1 MKPLLQIFLLFF
13 CASSH
18 AVPYISPEAA
28 IEVLNRDY
36 AGETLYWKPAS
47 LPLTLS
53 QSDRSAEA
61 SQLAELF
68 EMALIGRERRISTEE
83 IEKGRKR
90 VVVGW
95 RYYWLDDAGAGVSY
109 GTRRIKSLVTMT
121 DPIERDARWFV
132 EVNIRWFV
140 DGLAG
145 WISEPVFRRQDLSG
159 ALWSPKKSPL
169 KRPFTL
175 STSITTGVCGSQSR
189 SGATSLDT

>member
-145 WISEPVFRRQDLSG
+145 WISEPVFRRARPLRRAMESEEKPFEATLYLEYVDHHWR
-159 ALWSPKKSPL
+159 LWQPE
-169 KRPFTL
+169 
-175 STSITTGVCGSQSR
+175 
-189 SGATSLDT
+189 